1 MPRLFGFEDMA
12 YRRVR
17 EREAAGTRQMA
28 SRRLQP
34 QSYPHITAW
43 ANDAGYRTT
52 RGGLWRPA
60 SLANMLD
67 NPAIAG
73 LTVVDET
80 GKLEDSGGPRII
92 EVDEFKAIRAMRADR
107 TSDADPREYP
117 LSGGLAVC
125 GLCTTALGASPSGS
139 GARGYRCAPS
149 TAQHPG
155 GCGKVRIV
163 ADPFET
169 YVAEHVLAEMAKP
182 AVSKLIG
189 QAREQM
195 LVEAAA
201 LRAQVE
207 ADRKRHKELGESYA
221 GSTQLSLAA
230 FRAADEE
237 FIRLIRENTTKARLL
252 EQVRHVPVGRVPD
265 LTLWWKH
272 APLTSKKG
280 ALILML
286 NQVVVYSA
294 AARGSRTVDSSR
306 VMLDWRTW
314 GEPSAKAAS

>member
-1 MPRLFGFEDMA
+1 MPRLYGFEDMA

-17 EREAAGTRQMA
+17 EEEAAGTRQMA

-34 QSYPHITAW
+34 QSYPHITEW
-43 ANDAGYRTT
+43 ANNAGYRTT

-60 SLANMLD
+60 TLANMLD

-73 LTVVDET
+73 LAVNQE
-80 GKLEDSGGPRII
+80 GELEDSGSPRII

-107 TSDADPREYP
+107 TSDVDPREYP
-117 LSGGLAVC
+117 LSGGLSTC
-125 GLCTTALGASPSGS
+125 GLCTTALTASPSGS

-155 GCGKVRIV
+155 GCGRVRIV
-163 ADPFET
+163 AEPFET

-182 AVSKLIG
+182 AVSRLIG

-195 LVEAAA
+195 LAEAAT
-201 LRAQVE
+201 LRAQVA
-207 ADRKRHKELGESYA
+207 ADRKRHKDLGESYA
-221 GSTQLSLAA
+221 RSTQLSLAA

-252 EQVRHVPVGRVPD
+252 EQVKHVPVGRVPD
-265 LTLWWKH
+265 LTQWWKH

-286 NQVVVYSA
+286 NQVVVYPA
-294 AARGSRTVDSSR
+294 VARGSRTVDSAR

-314 GEPSAKAAS
+314 GEASAKAAG